1 MKEKKG
7 IKISIILTLIGV
19 VSLVT
24 GITFAIYEN
33 TINAGKSQV
42 IKTGVV
48 NFILTEST
56 NERLVSANKAG
67 TGLFPNMGLLSI

>member
-24 GITFAIYEN
+24 GITFAIYE
-33 TINAGKSQV
+33 KY
-42 IKTGVV
+42 
-48 NFILTEST
+48 LCL
-56 NERLVSANKAG
+56 LVYK
-67 TGLFPNMGLLSI
+67 I

>member
-1 MKEKKG
+1 MLMKEKKG

-33 TINAGKSQV
+33 TINAGKSQY
-42 IKTGVV
+42 G
-48 NFILTEST
+48 
-56 NERLVSANKAG
+56 
-67 TGLFPNMGLLSI
+67 

>member
-42 IKTGVV
+42 IKTGIV
-48 NFILTEST
+48 NFTDRKS
-56 NERLVSANKAG
+56 VV
-67 TGLFPNMGLLSI
+67 